1 MFVIAVQALQEQR
14 EEEVQEQRQEEV
26 GQQDPGPEVP
36 IWKQEQ
42 EAWWKVRLPFYKT
55 KHLKTWLTAL
65 VTNSTLWYLLYRP
78 RSKEKDNID
87 PLSDKKKIK
96 EEKEDEKIEDVS
108 FIHFVNI
115 LNVTTL

>member
-42 EAWWKVRLPFYKT
+42 EA
-55 KHLKTWLTAL
+55 
-65 VTNSTLWYLLYRP
+65 
-78 RSKEKDNID
+78 
-87 PLSDKKKIK
+87 
-96 EEKEDEKIEDVS
+96 
-108 FIHFVNI
+108 
-115 LNVTTL
+115 